1 MKTLR
6 SSGNDFFDLAGK
18 LSDLEDSLGDLRNDL
33 NSSNRD
39 EILDHLQVVDDKL
52 EEISEIL
59 QNILQTAGGMP
70 AELDEE
76 DLAEQQETLNDLLE
90 ETYGILDDLESVA
103 GSDAVDRLRSQ
114 LDAMNG
120 NGLGDAASLSKLA
133 AAAKALLPVV
143 SGLQGLVS
151 DLERTLSGVR
161 LNDGL
166 ESSRDA
172 AGEIGSIMG
181 RIEMLIGDINDLNR
195 TVNEDKAGFDL
206 MLDDMAASLDQMSSG
221 TSQLITLLRSV
232 QNTAKANR
240 SAVENGTKQTLDGL
254 IDILE
259 KAADTSGTSGKLKD
273 ANEDLR
279 TSVKEELDKIED
291 DTNLLEMDPSRS
303 MISFT
308 SDKNPSPASIQV
320 ILRTEEISEEDV
332 NTNAVD
338 IEPAAQNVGL
348 WQRIVNVFVKI
359 WDTVTGFFK
368 K

>member
-1 MKTLR
+1 MPSVKPRLIRDGEVVQLR
-6 SSGNDFFDLAGK
+6 SVVSVDEYAVHELLFFFDHGLAV
-18 LSDLEDSLGDLRNDL
+18 
-33 NSSNRD
+33 
-39 EILDHLQVVDDKL
+39 LDIV
-52 EEISEIL
+52 
-59 QNILQTAGGMP
+59 
-70 AELDEE
+70 
-76 DLAEQQETLNDLLE
+76 
-90 ETYGILDDLESVA
+90 
-103 GSDAVDRLRSQ
+103 
-114 LDAMNG
+114 
-120 NGLGDAASLSKLA
+120 
-133 AAAKALLPVV
+133 
-143 SGLQGLVS
+143 
-151 DLERTLSGVR
+151 VR

-291 DTNLLEMDPSRS
+291 RC
-303 MISFT
+303 
-308 SDKNPSPASIQV
+308 V
-320 ILRTEEISEEDV
+320 
-332 NTNAVD
+332 
-338 IEPAAQNVGL
+338 
-348 WQRIVNVFVKI
+348 
-359 WDTVTGFFK
+359 
-368 K
+368 